1 VEVGYCRVSTQ
12 EQNEARQIKAFED
25 RGITKVFID
34 KQSGKD
40 TNRPQLQAMIDFIRE
55 GDVVVVE
62 SYSRLS
68 RSTVDLLRLVDQFKA
83 KGVKFISL
91 KEQIDTT
98 TPAGEFMMK
107 VFASLADFER
117 QQLLQRQ
124 AEGIAVAKAAGKY
137 RGKPKTKIDK
147 TAFCAECAKWLEGK
161 QTATET
167 MKRLGLKANTFYRRC
182 KEFGIEAPRKRQG

>member
-1 VEVGYCRVSTQ
+1 MEVGYARVSTE
-12 EQNEARQIKAFED
+12 EQNEARQIKAFEE
-25 RGITKVFID
+25 RGIEKVFID

-40 TNRPQLQAMIDFIRE
+40 TNRPQLKKMIEFIRE

-68 RSTVDLLRLVDQFKA
+68 RSTADLLTLVDQLKA

-91 KEQIDTT
+91 KEKIDTT

-124 AEGIAVAKAAGKY
+124 REGIAIAKEQGKY
-137 RGKPKTKIDK
+137 KGKPKMKIDES
-147 TAFCAECAKWLEGK
+147 AFRAECAKWHNGTQNAK
-161 QTATET
+161 QTMEN
-167 MKRLGLKANTFYRRC
+167 LKLKPNTFYRRC
-182 KEFGIEAPRKRQG
+182 TELGIEPPHKKQG

>member
-1 VEVGYCRVSTQ
+1 MEVGYCRVSTQ

-124 AEGIAVAKAAGKY
+124 AEGIAVAKAEGKY
-137 RGKPKTKIDK
+137 RGKPKTKIDE
-147 TAFCAECAKWLEGK
+147 TAFRAECSKWLEGK

-167 MKRLGLKANTFYRRC
+167 MRRLGLKANTFYRRC
-182 KEFGIEAPRKRQG
+182 KELGIEAPRKRQG

>member
-1 VEVGYCRVSTQ
+1 MEIGYARVSTQ
-12 EQNEARQIKAFED
+12 EQNEARQIKAFDE
-25 RGITKVFID
+25 RGIKKVFID

-55 GDVVVVE
+55 GDIVVVE

-68 RSTVDLLRLVDQFKA
+68 RSTVDLLRLVDQFKE

-124 AEGIAVAKAAGKY
+124 REGIEVAKTEGKY
-137 RGKPKTKIDK
+137 KGKPKMKINEA
-147 TAFCAECAKWLEGK
+147 AFRLECGKWLEGK

-167 MKRLGLKANTFYRRC
+167 MKQLGLKANTFYRRC
-182 KEFGIEAPRKRQG
+182 KELDIEPPNKRQG

>member
-1 VEVGYCRVSTQ
+1 MEVGYARVSTE
-12 EQNEARQIKAFED
+12 EQNEARQIKAFEE
-25 RGITKVFID
+25 RGIKKVFVD

-40 TNRPQLQAMIDFIRE
+40 TNRPQLQAMINFVRE
-55 GDVVVVE
+55 DDVIIVE
-62 SYSRLS
+62 NYSRLS

-124 AEGIAVAKAAGKY
+124 REGIQLAKAEGKY
-137 RGKPKTKIDK
+137 KGKPKTQIDE
-147 TAFCAECAKWLEGK
+147 TAFRTECAKWLEGK
-161 QTATET
+161 QTATVT
-167 MKRLGLKANTFYRRC
+167 MKQLGLKANTFYRRC
-182 KEFGIEAPRKRQG
+182 KELGIEAPHKRQG

>member
-1 VEVGYCRVSTQ
+1 MEVGYARVSTE
-12 EQNEARQIKAFED
+12 EQNEARQIKAFEE
-25 RGITKVFID
+25 RGIRKVFVD

-40 TNRPQLQAMIDFIRE
+40 TNRPQLKAMIEYVRE

-68 RSTVDLLRLVDQFKA
+68 RSTADLLNLVDQLKA
-83 KGVKFISL
+83 KGVMFISL
-91 KEQIDTT
+91 KEKIDTT

-124 AEGIAVAKAAGKY
+124 REGIAIAKELGKY
-137 RGKPKTKIDK
+137 KGKPKMKIDEA
-147 TAFCAECAKWLEGK
+147 AFRAECEKWHAGTQNAK
-161 QTATET
+161 QTMEH
-167 MKRLGLKANTFYRRC
+167 LSLKPNTFYRRC
-182 KEFGIEAPRKRQG
+182 KELGIEPPHKEQG

>member
-1 VEVGYCRVSTQ
+1 MEVGYARVSTE
-12 EQNEARQIKAFED
+12 EQNEARQVKAFEE
-25 RGITKVFID
+25 RGITKMFID
-34 KQSGKD
+34 KLSGKD
-40 TNRPQLQAMIDFIRE
+40 TNRPQLKAMIDYVRE

-68 RSTVDLLRLVDQFKA
+68 RSTADLLHLIDQLKA

-117 QQLLQRQ
+117 QQILQRQ
-124 AEGIAVAKAAGKY
+124 REGIAIAKAEGKY
-137 RGKPKTKIDK
+137 KGKPKMKIDEN
-147 TAFCAECAKWLEGK
+147 TFRAECVKWLEGK

-167 MKRLGLKANTFYRRC
+167 MKALNLKPNTFYRRC
-182 KEFGIEAPRKRQG
+182 KEMGITAPGKAQG

>member
-1 VEVGYCRVSTQ
+1 MEIGYARVSTQ
-12 EQNEARQIKAFED
+12 EQNEARQIKAFEE
-25 RGITKVFID
+25 RGIKKVFID

-40 TNRPQLQAMIDFIRE
+40 MDRPELKAMIEFIRE
-55 GDVVVVE
+55 GDVVIVE

-124 AEGIAVAKAAGKY
+124 REGIEVARAEGKY
-137 RGKPKTKIDK
+137 KGKPKTQINE
-147 TAFCAECAKWLEGK
+147 TAFRAECAKWLEGK
-161 QTATET
+161 QTATAT
-167 MKRLGLKANTFYRRC
+167 MKQLGLKANTFYRRC
-182 KEFGIEAPRKRQG
+182 KELGIEAPHKRQG

>member
-1 VEVGYCRVSTQ
+1 MEVGYCRVSTQ
-12 EQNEARQIKAFED
+12 EQNEARQIKAFEE
-25 RGITKVFID
+25 RGIKKVFID
-34 KQSGKD
+34 KQSGKE
-40 TNRPQLQAMIDFIRE
+40 TNRPQLQAMINFLRE
-55 GDVVVVE
+55 GDIVVVE

-124 AEGIAVAKAAGKY
+124 FEGIKLAKEQGKY
-137 RGKPKTKIDK
+137 KGKPKMKIDEA
-147 TAFCAECAKWLEGK
+147 AFRAECAKWLEGK
-161 QTATET
+161 QTATVT
-167 MKRLGLKANTFYRRC
+167 MKQLGLKANTFYRRC
-182 KEFGIEAPRKRQG
+182 KELGIEAPHKRQG

>member
-1 VEVGYCRVSTQ
+1 MEVGYARVSTE
-12 EQNEARQIKAFED
+12 EQNEARQIKAFEE
-25 RGITKVFID
+25 RGIKKVFVD

-40 TNRPQLQAMIDFIRE
+40 TNRPQLQAMIDFVRE
-55 GDVVVVE
+55 DDVVIVE

-124 AEGIAVAKAAGKY
+124 REGIQLAKAEGKY
-137 RGKPKTKIDK
+137 KGKPKTQIDE
-147 TAFCAECAKWLEGK
+147 TAFRTECAKWLEGK
-161 QTATET
+161 QTATVT
-167 MKRLGLKANTFYRRC
+167 MKQLGLKANTFYRRC
-182 KEFGIEAPRKRQG
+182 KELGIEAPHKRQG